1 MTGTA
6 NPAIFSNQQKGK
18 VNPMTTRKATKTGL
32 VISVLLLAV
41 WLLLG
46 TTSSVAWFREED
58 TLVNTL
64 SFGDMD
70 IQMYYKVADSYLPVD
85 QTTRIFPDDMA
96 FEPGAVRIATLKLE
110 NNGSAPVTYQLSVV
124 EDETATV
131 LGQSVLGNQ
140 IDLADYLQFGLV
152 IGDSEQQ
159 LAALLPDRQAAAAAA
174 TLPVDSATQSG
185 GRVEP
190 GAVSY
195 AAVIIYMPQT
205 VDNAANAVENQ
216 LPHITL
222 GVSATVTQTQE

>member
-1 MTGTA
+1 
-6 NPAIFSNQQKGK
+6 
-18 VNPMTTRKATKTGL
+18 MTTRKATKTGL